1 MIHLTV
7 VTPARKLVDRQVD
20 EVVLP
25 GKEGSFGVLPG
36 HAPFLSALK
45 VGEIMYR
52 QGSESRFVSVA
63 WGFTEVLADKVS
75 VLADIAE
82 NAEDIDIERAREAS
96 ERAKE
101 RLRTGGDDVDWDRA
115 RVALDKALVRLSVA
129 SKAR

>member
-7 VTPARKLVDRQVD
+7 VTPAKKLVDRQVD

-36 HAPFLSALK
+36 HAPFLSALQ

-52 QGSESRFVSVA
+52 QGSESHYIAVA
-63 WGFTEVLADKVS
+63 WGFSEVLQDKVS

-82 NAEDIDIERAREAS
+82 NAEEIDVDRAKEAM
-96 ERAKE
+96 ERAKQRLE
-101 RLRTGGDDVDWDRA
+101 RGDDDVDWDRA
-115 RVALDKALVRLSVA
+115 RVALDKAIVRLSVA
-129 SKAR
+129 SKKR